1 MKLQRHFAYKYKDK
15 MHYKHVIIV
24 PEEII
29 SKLGWGTGME
39 LKQETKG
46 NALIIKPIELNVN
59 RTKENVKVRRE

>member
-24 PEEII
+24 PEETL
-29 SKLGWGTGME
+29 SKLGWGTGIE

-46 NALIIKPIELNVN
+46 NALIIKPIELNLN
-59 RTKENVKVRRE
+59 RRKENDRDRRE